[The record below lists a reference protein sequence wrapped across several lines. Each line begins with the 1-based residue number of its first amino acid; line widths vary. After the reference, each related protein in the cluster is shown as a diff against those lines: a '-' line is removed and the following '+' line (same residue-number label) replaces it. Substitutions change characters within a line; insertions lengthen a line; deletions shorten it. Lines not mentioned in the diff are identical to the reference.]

1 MFAVTAGFD
10 VTDADGGLEPASA
23 ESVREFPVSPSPPA
37 VHISEPAEPC
47 TCSGLQMKK
56 STVPVGVPPA
66 VVPVTTALS
75 KTDVPTATG
84 PVMLVPAGA
93 CGDVTV
99 LVVSGLTVT
108 HSECLASLDVRYVL
122 PLGV

>member
-1 MFAVTAGFD
+1 MFAVTAGLD
-10 VTDADGGLEPASA
+10 VADADGGFEFASA
-23 ESVREFPVSPSPPA
+23 ASVREFPVSASPPIA
-37 VHISEPAEPC
+37 QVSVPACPLSNC

-56 STVPVGVPPA
+56 STSPVGVPPA

-84 PVMLVPAGA
+84 PEMFVPAGA

-99 LVVSGLTVT
+99 L
-108 HSECLASLDVRYVL
+108 
-122 PLGV
+122 